1 MISAN
6 QYQDLE
12 LQQNSDFSATI
23 SFDTTHTMSSTMSYA
38 AVIIKDYDHTAFTGP
53 QKTEDSQGV
62 NGTASGSDEW
72 ESANVT
78 EVYFDIVAD
87 RSANSVV
94 ITLPAEAIQYFADDF
109 EGYWDLVE
117 KDSSGGGAY
126 VRQIQGDVV
135 ISKGAVKITDTF
147 TDSVE

>member
-23 SFDTTHTMSSTMSYA
+23 EFDDTHTMSSTMSYA
-38 AVIIKDYDHTAFTGP
+38 AVIVTDYDHTSFTGP
-53 QKTEDSQGV
+53 NKTTGTD
-62 NGTASGSDEW
+62 GTASGSDVW
-72 ESANVT
+72 ESGTVT
-78 EVYFDIVAD
+78 EVHFDVVAD
-87 RSANSVV
+87 RNANSVV

-117 KDSSGGGAY
+117 KDSAGGDAY
-126 VRQIQGDVV
+126 IRQIQGDVV
-135 ISKGAVKITDTF
+135 ISKGAVQLDMQF
-147 TDSVE
+147 TDSIE

>member
-23 SFDTTHTMSSTMSYA
+23 EFDDTHTMSSTMSYS
-38 AVIIKDYDHTAFTGP
+38 AVIVTDYDHTSFTGP
-53 QKTEDSQGV
+53 NKTTGTD
-62 NGTASGSDEW
+62 GTASGSDVW
-72 ESANVT
+72 ESGSVT
-78 EVYFDIVAD
+78 KVHFDVVAD
-87 RSANSVV
+87 RSSNHVI

-117 KDSSGGGAY
+117 KDSAGGGAY
-126 VRQIQGDVV
+126 IRQIQGDVV
-135 ISKGAVKITDTF
+135 ISKGAVQLDMQF

>member
-23 SFDTTHTMSSTMSYA
+23 EFDDTHTMSSTMSYA
-38 AVIIKDYDHTAFTGP
+38 AVIVTDYDHTLFTGP
-53 QKTEDSQGV
+53 NKTTGTD
-62 NGTASGSDEW
+62 GTADSSDVWESGS
-72 ESANVT
+72 VT
-78 EVYFDIVAD
+78 KVHFDVVAD
-87 RSANSVV
+87 RDSNNVI

-117 KDSSGGGAY
+117 KDSDSGNAY

-135 ISKGAVKITDTF
+135 ISKGAVQLDMQF

>member
-38 AVIIKDYDHTAFTGP
+38 AVIIKDYDHTSFTGP
-53 QKTEDSQGV
+53 SKTTGT
-62 NGTASGSDEW
+62 NGTASGSDVW
-72 ESANVT
+72 ESGSVNQ
-78 EVYFDIVAD
+78 VYFDIVAD

-117 KDSSGGGAY
+117 KDSAGGGAY
-126 VRQIQGDVV
+126 IRQIQGDVV
-135 ISKGAVKITDTF
+135 ISKGAVKISSHTF